1 MDENKILADEL
12 ESEEVSSSGNAVLFT
27 TEIENNSTNVIQT
40 DASPV
45 HEEASPSENSEYLAL
60 LDEVKAL
67 KKELSRHF
75 QQSDTVTEGGV
86 DEVERYLNSEDSI
99 TGRLLKSLK
108 G

>member
-1 MDENKILADEL
+1 MDENKILANEP
-12 ESEEVSSSGNAVLFT
+12 ESEEVSSSDMSVLSP
-27 TEIENNSTNVIQT
+27 TEIENNSTPVIQT
-40 DASPV
+40 DTGPV
-45 HEEASPSENSEYLAL
+45 HEEPSPSENSDYQAL

-67 KKELSRHF
+67 KEELSRHF